1 MAASAADAASS
12 ADASP
17 PPPRTLHLHMQSDAE
32 AMQEILHIR
41 KQVEAVLRIQDHVR
55 GTRLRRREGEAATV
69 VQNFVRRRSVR
80 LSAAAY
86 EADPPA
92 SPDVPDAT
100 AAATTFTLRNLD
112 TCIPPTLRL
121 KTPDWLLAPLSLLTS
136 SSPCVCSGEATV
148 MLEET
153 DQLTEG
159 DGPLPPELRSKLSFG
174 ALQPHTSAW
183 EVCVACVRSS
193 LCSSFAR
200 LSPPPPPPPPPASSE
215 RPCAACE
222 TIPSAPP
229 RACEQPADGACARA
243 LAARRAQA
251 SKAECCGVL
260 EKLASRST
268 LSFRS
273 YELCVW
279 QERYVYTEV
288 RRTPVGWLD
297 QAARTAPGGV
307 CRPAMRDRRCP
318 RVRARV
324 DAPA

>member
-200 LSPPPPPPPPPASSE
+200 LSPPPPPPPSRPPPPKGRVRRARPFPAPHLAPANSLPMVRAPVRLRRDEPRRARLSAAVSWRSSP
-215 RPCAACE
+215 RAPRCPSDRTSSACGKSAMFTPRCAARQLAGSIRQHALLQE
-222 TIPSAPP
+222 GSADP
-229 RACEQPADGACARA
+229 R
-243 LAARRAQA
+243 
-251 SKAECCGVL
+251 
-260 EKLASRST
+260 
-268 LSFRS
+268 
-273 YELCVW
+273 
-279 QERYVYTEV
+279 
-288 RRTPVGWLD
+288 
-297 QAARTAPGGV
+297 
-307 CRPAMRDRRCP
+307 
-318 RVRARV
+318 
-324 DAPA
+324 